1 MIENLE
7 KLYSNKVQI
16 DGMYDFMEKINKNGQ
31 IFHSKYEVIDRPV
44 NKSTVYS
51 KTWRISM

>member
-1 MIENLE
+1 
-7 KLYSNKVQI
+7 
-16 DGMYDFMEKINKNGQ
+16 MYDFMKKINKNGQ